1 MAEHVLMCF
10 RSWDLQVTLEL
21 VVQGPT
27 EETEDAAQVGVHAT
41 VRLVA
46 EWFEHQPED
55 T

>member
-27 EETEDAAQVGVHAT
+27 EETEDAAQVSESLGSQGL
-41 VRLVA
+41 RKN
-46 EWFEHQPED
+46 
-55 T
+55 